1 MLHQEQV
8 RQARKLLN
16 YLDTGT
22 TAMAEGIY
30 ANPVTD
36 YTSTEQ
42 AAAER
47 DRLFRRWPLNLGLS
61 CRAPEPGDY
70 FEEDWSGVPILVAR
84 GRDRM
89 LRAFMNVCR
98 HRGARVALGCGKA
111 RNFVCPYHAWVYD
124 LDGSLVGRPHDAAF
138 AEAPA
143 ATHGLVPLPI
153 EERDGMIWVG
163 TAPDTVIDLDRQLG
177 GLNQDIAG
185 YGLDRYHHY
194 ETRTLNIGMNWKLVV
209 DTFLEVYHLSSLHP
223 KTVGPILHTDRSCFD
238 AFGRNLRLI
247 AARKTINQL
256 REQPEANW
264 DLVRETAMVYVLFPN
279 TVFIMQGD
287 HVETW
292 HIYPERGAGGD
303 PDRSA
308 MYISLYTPEPA
319 TTDSARRHWD
329 RNFDLLMATVEKE
342 DFPLGE
348 RAQRGFHA
356 GAQPHIT
363 FGRNEPALQHFHKSI
378 AAELAD
384 RAA

>member
-1 MLHQEQV
+1 MLHREQV
-8 RQARKLLN
+8 RQARKLLD

-36 YTSTEQ
+36 YICAEQ

-61 CRAPEPGDY
+61 CRAPAPGDY
-70 FEEDWSGVPILVAR
+70 FEEDWSGVPILVVR
-84 GRDRM
+84 GRDKV

-111 RNFVCPYHAWVYD
+111 RNFVCPYHAWTYD
-124 LDGSLVGRPHDAAF
+124 LDGALRGRPHDAAF

-153 EERDGMIWVG
+153 EERHGMIWVG
-163 TAPDTVIDLDRQLG
+163 ATRDTPIDLDRQLG
-177 GLNQDIAG
+177 GLNEEMAA

-194 ETRTLNIGMNWKLVV
+194 ETRILRRDMNWKLVV
-209 DTFLEVYHLSSLHP
+209 DTFLELYHLSTLHP
-223 KTVGPILHTDRSCFD
+223 TTVGPILYTDRSCFD
-238 AFGRNLRLI
+238 GFGHNLRLI
-247 AARKTINQL
+247 GARKTIHQMK
-256 REQPEANW
+256 EQPEAEW
-264 DLVRETAMVYVLFPN
+264 DLVTHTAIVYVLFPN

-292 HIYPERGAGGD
+292 HVYPDLSAGDGVERA
-303 PDRSA
+303 A
-308 MYISLYTPEPA
+308 MYVSLYTPEPA
-319 TTDSARRHWD
+319 ATDSARGHWE
-329 RNFDLLMATVEKE
+329 RNFDLLMATVEQE

-348 RAQRGFHA
+348 RVQRGFHA

-378 AAELAD
+378 AAELANS
-384 RAA
+384 AA